1 MGLPLF
7 ASAPNRGKF
16 EALFA
21 AGGTNLA
28 EATGKLDRLM
38 RTWPDEPGLREEI
51 KALEEEGDRIT
62 HDILHALYS
71 TTVTPLDRE
80 DIHSLASA
88 LDDALDLTEEAADFL
103 GLYKIEAPM
112 EQGVELTG
120 VLRDCGR
127 ELAAAL
133 QNMTALE
140 QLGPHIVA
148 VDRLEDEGDRI
159 SRRALVALF
168 AGGIDPMVVIRWK
181 DVIDRLEQAVDACD
195 RVAHVLEGIAVKHG

>member
-1 MGLPLF
+1 MGLPPF
-7 ASAPNRGKF
+7 ASAPNRSKF

-21 AGGTNLA
+21 AGGGNLA
-28 EATGKLDRLM
+28 QATGKLDRLM
-38 RTWPDEPGLREEI
+38 RAWPDEPQLRDEI

-133 QNMTALE
+133 ENLTALDE
-140 QLGPHIVA
+140 LGPHVA
-148 VDRLEDEGDRI
+148 AIDRLEDEGDRV
-159 SRRALVALF
+159 SRRALAALF

-181 DVIDRLEQAVDACD
+181 DVIDRLEEAIDACD
-195 RVAHVLEGIAVKHG
+195 RVAHVLEGIAVKHD

>member
-1 MGLPLF
+1 MSLPLF
-7 ASAPNRGKF
+7 ASTPNRGKF

-21 AGGTNLA
+21 EGGVNLA
-28 EATGKLDRLM
+28 TATGKLDRLM
-38 RTWPDEPGLREEI
+38 RTWPDEPQLRDEI

-62 HDILHALYS
+62 HDVLHALYS

-80 DIHSLASA
+80 DIHSLTTA

-133 QNMTALE
+133 RRLTALDE
-140 QLGPHIVA
+140 LAPHIVA
-148 VDRLEDEGDRI
+148 V
-159 SRRALVALF
+159 
-168 AGGIDPMVVIRWK
+168 
-181 DVIDRLEQAVDACD
+181 DRLEQAVDACD
-195 RVAHVLEGIAVKHG
+195 RVAHVLEGIAVKHN

>member
-1 MGLPLF
+1 MGAPLF

-16 EALFA
+16 EALFDE
-21 AGGTNLA
+21 GGRNLA
-28 EATGKLDRLM
+28 AATAMLDRLM
-38 RTWPDEPGLREEI
+38 RSWPDEPELRDEV
-51 KALEEEGDRIT
+51 KALEEVGDRIT
-62 HDILHALYS
+62 HDILHSLYS

-80 DIHSLASA
+80 DIHSLATA
-88 LDDALDLTEEAADFL
+88 LDDAVDYTEEAADFL

-112 EQGVELTG
+112 EQALELTG

-133 QNMTALE
+133 HHLTRLDSLA
-140 QLGPHIVA
+140 PHVKE

-159 SRRALVALF
+159 SRSALVALF

-181 DVIDRLEQAVDACD
+181 DVFERLEQAIDSCD
-195 RVAHVLEGIAVKHG
+195 RVAHVLEGIAVKHS

>member
-16 EALFA
+16 ESLFA
-21 AGGTNLA
+21 AGGTNLS

-38 RTWPDEPGLREEI
+38 RTWPDEPQLRDEI

-80 DIHSLASA
+80 DIHGLASA

-133 QNMTALE
+133 QSLTALGE
-140 QLGPHIVA
+140 LAPHIGA

-159 SRRALVALF
+159 SRRALAALF

-181 DVIDRLEQAVDACD
+181 DVIDRLEQAIDACD
-195 RVAHVLEGIAVKHG
+195 RVAHVLEGIAVKHN